1 MEFIHNYFLVTQDVN
16 FKTILDEST
25 TYVKKATVL
34 SQYPLSNNLSYSST
48 TFYTKI
54 AEPITLNVSTE
65 NEKLIHKILDYWTT
79 TQNNLN
85 ALQSGYVIFE
95 ANGLPCLILSN
106 TELHTSSHSYCQ
118 IIKLDLMMEKYVSA
132 DKKQYNVRLN
142 CYLLILFL
150 FLLFTVFIILM

>member
-1 MEFIHNYFLVTQDVN
+1 MEFIHNYFLVNQEVDL
-16 FKTILDEST
+16 KTILDEST
-25 TYVKKATVL
+25 TYVKKSTVL
-34 SQYPLSNNLSYSST
+34 TQYPLSNDLSYSPS
-48 TFYTKI
+48 TFYTKM
-54 AEPITLNVSTE
+54 AEPMTLHASTE

-95 ANGLPCLILSN
+95 SHDLPCLVLSN
-106 TELHTSSHSYCQ
+106 AELHSSSHSYCQ

-142 CYLLILFL
+142 CYLLILFI
-150 FLLFTVFIILM
+150 FLLFTIFIIFM